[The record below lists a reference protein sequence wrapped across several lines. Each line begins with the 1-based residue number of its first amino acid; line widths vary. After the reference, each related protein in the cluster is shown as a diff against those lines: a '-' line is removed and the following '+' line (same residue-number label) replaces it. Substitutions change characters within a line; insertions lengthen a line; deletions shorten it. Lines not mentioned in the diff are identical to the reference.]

1 MSNSANAEERR
12 TEIALFRYTLIL
24 PLVREP
30 SAQAR
35 QQMRQNLAAVVYDL
49 PHSQR
54 QRVSVTTC
62 QFTGYNAPV
71 SNSNSTPVNNGNSA
85 PG

>member
-1 MSNSANAEERR
+1 MSHSRNDEERR

-30 SAQAR
+30 STQAR
-35 QQMRQNLAAVVYDL
+35 QQMRQNLAVVVYDL

-54 QRVSVTTC
+54 
-62 QFTGYNAPV
+62 
-71 SNSNSTPVNNGNSA
+71 
-85 PG
+85 